1 MTSTLGNWELV
12 MRLVPYVFTDKWI
25 RIEHDSMRDK
35 IDTCEVESRPRGLLK
50 SIRQELSTFCFV
62 LLIIRN
68 ILVNKDL
75 KPESEHSCYVNIE
88 GV

>member
-1 MTSTLGNWELV
+1 MYLLTNEYDW
-12 MRLVPYVFTDKWI
+12 
-25 RIEHDSMRDK
+25 IEHDSMQDK

-75 KPESEHSCYVNIE
+75 KPESEHSCYVHIE